1 MCEVTWNTWGTCER
15 SWCQCTSPHVLKIL
29 CFSWFLFLLSVGVV
43 VLWLVFTCQTARTLR
58 LKFESPFTPTVIL
71 MFHEHVLS
79 VSSDLFD
86 LSIHF
91 ISLSLHLSY
100 LPALPAALDTF
111 YFLNVVDNMPA
122 HFRWGA
128 GPPGQKK
135 LLHTS
140 CHTPEGKKE
149 KWIDALRRSSDRPTM
164 ENCKD
169 QNGTITYIRAIQ
181 GQSRGAKINP
191 FYFLWQG
198 YRWIGKNTHSTR
210 AALPTTN
217 QS

>member
-15 SWCQCTSPHVLKIL
+15 SWCPCMSLHALKIL
-29 CFSWFLFLLSVGVV
+29 RFHSLSFCCVFLDRCTHTAAQVAQVW
-43 VLWLVFTCQTARTLR
+43 VL
-58 LKFESPFTPTVIL
+58 FTPSSFSCFVR
-71 MFHEHVLS
+71 VLS

-86 LSIHF
+86 LSIHLISYLF
-91 ISLSLHLSY
+91 ISLIFLLFL
-100 LPALPAALDTF
+100 LPYTL
-111 YFLNVVDNMPA
+111 YFLDVVDNKPA